1 MADPARTL
9 AVREEMSG
17 SQPENMLDLQLALS
31 RVGGDTEL
39 LREIAVLFIEECP
52 RSVTEIQQAIARS
65 DAPKLEN
72 AAHALKGS
80 VANFGAR
87 DAVEA
92 AFRLEQ
98 MGRANQLNEA
108 EAGLRVLESALAEV
122 CRDLATIAGEPQP

>member
-1 MADPARTL
+1 MNAQ
-9 AVREEMSG
+9 V
-17 SQPENMLDLQLALS
+17 PENALDRQLALA
-31 RVGGDTEL
+31 RVGGDLEL

-52 RSVTEIQQAIARS
+52 RAFAEIQDAIARG
-65 DAPKLEN
+65 DAAKLEN

-98 MGRANQLNEA
+98 MGRTKDMSD
-108 EAGLRVLESALAEV
+108 AGQMVRRLESALSAVCAE
-122 CRDLATIAGEPQP
+122 LGAL